1 MEEESGMASW
11 RRGRLGMASWRMGRL
26 STSEKRAGEKN
37 GRKGGRE
44 RGGGGM
50 GKGKVVQT
58 RRSGTVNCFST
69 VKAETKRDKKQ
80 NQRDVRLSQSKTTR
94 GERTRAGFPG
104 KLPEP
109 LN

>member
-1 MEEESGMASW
+1 
-11 RRGRLGMASWRMGRL
+11 
-26 STSEKRAGEKN
+26 
-37 GRKGGRE
+37 
-44 RGGGGM
+44 M

-80 NQRDVRLSQSKTTR
+80 NQRGMRLSQSKTTR
-94 GERTRAGFPG
+94 GERRQAGFPG